1 MAVFVDITPRLAK
14 SRSSSSDGGGVRQ
27 RTVGLR
33 ERLLKNVLLL

>member
-14 SRSSSSDGGGVRQ
+14 SRSSSDGGGVRQ